1 MKVKKKQMDKRQVII
16 WFICMILFGLSS
28 VEAQYRNGYPYSG
41 RPNSIIPEANDPK
54 PEAKPLTAEEIV
66 EKRMPNIS
74 EAANLN
80 DFEQAVVSSV
90 LNKYVQQ
97 AIELK
102 ILGLD
107 PNTTNEKLEEIKK
120 NQDAELKAGLPEEK
134 YTIVSDLLQNGINK
148 VKKKQKK
155 KKKKNKDS

>member
-1 MKVKKKQMDKRQVII
+1 MERRLVIA
-16 WFICMILFGLSS
+16 WFFCSLVLGLSS
-28 VEAQYRNGYPYSG
+28 MEAQVRSGYPYGG
-41 RPNSIIPEANDPK
+41 RPNSIIPSANDPQ

-66 EKRMPNIS
+66 EKRMPKIT

-80 DFEQAVVSSV
+80 GFEQAVVSAV

-102 ILGLD
+102 ILELD
-107 PNTTNEKLEEIKK
+107 PNTTKEKVDEIRK

-134 YTIVSDLLQNGINK
+134 YEIVADLLENGSNK
-148 VKKKQKK
+148 LKKKKK